1 MQQEDDQAHTHGK
14 QTQMVMQKSVALTI
28 TRHLEGLRQIFFTVW
43 VSLLRLCKWKTR
55 EFKCFSLAF
64 SDASQFTRGYL

>member
-1 MQQEDDQAHTHGK
+1 MTGCSDGREVRSQLIKHEEKCNRKTTKRTHGK

-43 VSLLRLCKWKTR
+43 VSLLRLCK
-55 EFKCFSLAF
+55 
-64 SDASQFTRGYL
+64 